1 MGRVR
6 ALMSIALIGL
16 VACEGSKDSGAD
28 GDDGGS
34 GDGFGGSDGGDGGG
48 SGGGGEDVDCDA
60 DYSLDADTCVSETLG
75 CGDTVFASNLGGDA
89 ALDGSNYSSFWAC
102 QVVGFGSYLGPERMF
117 EFLHPGTGDVEVSL
131 SSPCGDLDLFV
142 MRWEDG
148 CVRDD
153 YPVNE
158 CEGAVGR
165 GGGSIT
171 IWNNEP
177 SRYLIVVDGPEGET
191 DNYAVGLSCG

>member
-1 MGRVR
+1 MLRR
-6 ALMSIALIGL
+6 ISLILLLISGCDG
-16 VACEGSKDSGAD
+16 AKDTA
-28 GDDGGS
+28 GDDGL
-34 GDGFGGSDGGDGGG
+34 DGGFDGGGADGGG
-48 SGGGGEDVDCDA
+48 SGGGGGGADVDCDA
-60 DYSLDADTCVSETLG
+60 DYRTTVDTCESGALS
-75 CGDTVFASNLGGDA
+75 CGDTVYASNLGA
-89 ALDGSNYSSFWAC
+89 PSALDGSNYSSFWAC

-117 EFLHPGTGDVEVSL
+117 EFRHPGTGDVRVAL
-131 SSPCGDLDLFV
+131 SSPCADLDLFV

-158 CEGAVGR
+158 CEGAVGG

-177 SRYLIVVDGPEGET
+177 SRYLIVVDGPEGQT
-191 DNYAVGLSCG
+191 DNYAVSLSCD